1 MSSGPSAPT
10 ISPSFEGDFSPGE
23 ALSLEAGGVL
33 QSPILHYAIYGEPNA
48 AADNVIF
55 VAHAL
60 SGSARVADWWPRLF
74 SNGGLLDA
82 DDNCVIGINMLGS
95 CYGSTGP
102 ASIDPLTGLP
112 YGPRFPLVSIRDIVS
127 SQVLLLE
134 KLNIHRLKL
143 VMGASIGGMQA
154 LELAIQFPER
164 VERVVSIGAAPLR
177 AMGLGL
183 NHLQRQMIRLDPAWK
198 GGHYSPDQPP
208 RQGLAL
214 ARALAVCTYKSA
226 ELFEQRFARKP
237 DRGGEDPWAS
247 SHEAGH
253 GLSGQRF
260 DVAGYLDYQGE
271 RFVERFD
278 ANAYLAITRT
288 MDTFDPARG
297 YGSAE
302 AAFSRIQAE
311 VMMVGISSDWLFPP
325 SEIAGMAARMA
336 KAGVRCE
343 HRELISSHGHDAFLA
358 EPDELARLIQPFLR
372 ANSYNGLC
380 EKETL
385 P

>member
-1 MSSGPSAPT
+1 MSVSPSAALVA
-10 ISPSFEGDFSPGE
+10 PSFEGDFSPGE
-23 ALSLEAGGVL
+23 AFSLEAGGVL
-33 QSPILHYAIYGEPNA
+33 QAPTLHYAIYGQPNA

-74 SNGGLLDA
+74 SDGGLLQA
-82 DDNCVIGINMLGS
+82 GGNCVIGINMLGS

-102 ASIDPLTGLP
+102 GSIDPLTGLR
-112 YGPRFPLVSIRDIVS
+112 YGPNFPLVSIRDIVTL
-127 SQVLLLE
+127 QARLLQ

-154 LELAIQFPER
+154 LEFAVQFPER
-164 VERVVSIGAAPLR
+164 VERVVSIGAAPLE
-177 AMGLGL
+177 AMGLGM
-183 NHLQRQMIRLDPAWK
+183 NHLQRQMIQLDPAWR
-198 GGHYSPDQPP
+198 GGHYSTDQPP

-226 ELFEQRFARKP
+226 ELFEHRFARNP

-247 SHEAGH
+247 SHESGH

-271 RFVERFD
+271 GFVERFD

-288 MDTFDPARG
+288 MDTFDPVRG
-297 YGSAE
+297 FPSPD
-302 AAFSRIQAE
+302 AAFRRIQAE
-311 VMMVGISSDWLFPP
+311 VMLVGISSDWLFPP
-325 SEIAGMAARMA
+325 AEIAALAINLVR
-336 KAGVRCE
+336 AGVRCE

-358 EPDELARLIQPFLR
+358 EPDELALLLRPFLQR
-372 ANSYNGLC
+372 
-380 EKETL
+380 
-385 P
+385 

>member
-1 MSSGPSAPT
+1 MAPRPC
-10 ISPSFEGDFSPGE
+10 S
-23 ALSLEAGGVL
+23 
-33 QSPILHYAIYGEPNA
+33 
-48 AADNVIF
+48 
-55 VAHAL
+55 
-60 SGSARVADWWPRLF
+60 
-74 SNGGLLDA
+74 
-82 DDNCVIGINMLGS
+82 
-95 CYGSTGP
+95 
-102 ASIDPLTGLP
+102 
-112 YGPRFPLVSIRDIVS
+112 
-127 SQVLLLE
+127 
-134 KLNIHRLKL
+134 
-143 VMGASIGGMQA
+143 
-154 LELAIQFPER
+154 
-164 VERVVSIGAAPLR
+164 

-183 NHLQRQMIRLDPAWK
+183 NHLQRQMIQLDPAWK

-247 SHEAGH
+247 SHEDGH

-297 YGSAE
+297 YASAE

-311 VMMVGISSDWLFPP
+311 VMLVGISSDWLFPP
-325 SEIAGMAARMA
+325 AEIADMAARMA

-358 EPDELARLIQPFLR
+358 EPDELARLIQPFLER
-372 ANSYNGLC
+372 TPTMAYARRKHC
-380 EKETL
+380 HE
-385 P
+385 

>member
-1 MSSGPSAPT
+1 MSAGPSTALVA
-10 ISPSFEGDFSPGE
+10 PSFEGDFFPEE
-23 ALSLEAGGVL
+23 AFSLEAGGVL
-33 QSPILHYAIYGEPNA
+33 QSPVVRYAIYGEPNA

-60 SGSARVADWWPRLF
+60 SGSARVADWWPWLF
-74 SNGGLLDA
+74 SDGGLLQVRDH
-82 DDNCVIGINMLGS
+82 CVIGINMLGS

-102 ASIDPLTGLP
+102 ASIDPVTGRP
-112 YGPRFPLVSIRDIVS
+112 YGPNFPLVSIRDVVTL
-127 SQVLLLE
+127 QARLLD
-134 KLNIHRLKL
+134 KLKIHRLKL

-154 LELAIQFPER
+154 LEMAIQFPER
-164 VERVVSIGAAPLR
+164 VERVISIGAAPLR

-183 NHLQRQMIRLDPAWK
+183 NHLQRRMIQLDPAWK
-198 GGHYSPDQPP
+198 GGHYPPDEPP
-208 RQGLAL
+208 REGLAL

-226 ELFEQRFARKP
+226 ELFEHRFARKP
-237 DRGGEDPWAS
+237 DRSGEDPWAS
-247 SHEAGH
+247 EHERGQ

-288 MDTFDPARG
+288 MDTWDPARG
-297 YGSAE
+297 YASAE
-302 AAFSRIQAE
+302 AAFRRIQAE
-311 VMMVGISSDWLFPP
+311 VMLVGISSDWLFPP
-325 SEIAGMAARMA
+325 DEIAALGLRME

-358 EPDELARLIQPFLR
+358 EPDELARLLHPFLQ
-372 ANSYNGLC
+372 
-380 EKETL
+380 
-385 P
+385 